1 MQIAQVSFFEHFSCC
16 IPLMVIHLNSFLQLQ
31 DNFAVDS
38 YEWWMGLSADISE
51 LASNIQGLS
60 ELTGLMDDFSSM
72 DITNLTDSELLST
85 IQRLLIDNGPD
96 SLIDR

>member
-1 MQIAQVSFFEHFSCC
+1 
-16 IPLMVIHLNSFLQLQ
+16 
-31 DNFAVDS
+31 
-38 YEWWMGLSADISE
+38 MGLSADISE

-72 DITNLTDSELLST
+72 DITNLTDSELLYT

-96 SLIDR
+96 SLIER